1 MSGSRSSGAWIGP
14 CAADQRAPCPRAG
27 TGSAQVRWESPWPYD
42 ACTHEVE
49 RGETLWDLAERY
61 LGGGLSWPELY
72 ADNQAQIGGDPDL
85 IQPGQPLDVCPAQ
98 QSGLGLSACE
108 AVADDEPARPG
119 SDPSLP
125 AR

>member
-1 MSGSRSSGAWIGP
+1 M
-14 CAADQRAPCPRAG
+14 
-27 TGSAQVRWESPWPYD
+27 
-42 ACTHEVE
+42 
-49 RGETLWDLAERY
+49 
-61 LGGGLSWPELY
+61 SWPELY
-72 ADNQAQIGGDPDL
+72 ADNQAQIGVDL
-85 IQPGQPLDVCPAQ
+85 AQPGQPLDVCPAQ